1 MIYSFLNS
9 SFLKNMMSI
18 MDEHGIDVV
27 LDESIHPVLK
37 WEEKLDGFG
46 SQNYLYFYEA
56 INKRMGVQGLK
67 LASVDFVFFCTS
79 GSSKKYYFG
88 IKKDLDEY
96 TLCGETPKS
105 MQYFLRNVMYSGN
118 GLILGFDK
126 LNKSSIDNSFAEG
139 KLSIVNNYMSQQYG
153 LQQLEALIKDKE
165 QKAIEDI
172 KDNFFLASTDED
184 AKSIKSL
191 FDMTSGR
198 NRYENYEISLYVMS
212 VFSYI
217 EHVAILV
224 LPFWF
229 AMRNEKTLWNDFCN
243 GFRASVYDTFRDFW
257 TNKDNWIDSFIETL
271 CGFRRYSYKKPDG
284 WFVSKSEKD
293 KSLKRLYERLRTDY
307 RNPIHHGLSTGENR
321 TGLSLEVP
329 SLKHRVRFN
338 MPPLM
343 REIDSKTFV
352 DSKQFLELFL
362 EILKNKNP
370 QIVEYLETEL
380 NVPVDCSELASYV
393 LDENIEDFI
402 CRYRKLESH
411 SDEIVRMQAD
421 DFSR

>member
-1 MIYSFLNS
+1 MVYSFVDS
-9 SFLKNMMSI
+9 AFLKNMMTI
-18 MDEHGIDVV
+18 MDEHGIDAV
-27 LDESIHPVLK
+27 LDENLHPILK
-37 WEEKLDGFG
+37 YEEKLDGFG
-46 SQNYLYFYEA
+46 SLNYLYLLEA
-56 INKRMGVQGLK
+56 INKRMVEHNLK

-79 GSSKKYYFG
+79 SDNKKYYFG
-88 IKKDLDEY
+88 IRKELDEY

-105 MQYFLRNVMYSGN
+105 MLFLLRNVIYSGN
-118 GLILGFDK
+118 GLIWGFDK
-126 LNKSSIDNSFAEG
+126 LNKSSIDMYFTEG

-153 LQQLEALIKDKE
+153 LQQLEAVIKDKE
-165 QKAIEDI
+165 QKIIDNI
-172 KDNFFLASTDED
+172 KENCLFTPTED
-184 AKSIKSL
+184 AARRFKSHE
-191 FDMTSGR
+191 DMASGR
-198 NRYENYEISLYVMS
+198 NKYENYEISLYVMS
-212 VFSYI
+212 VFSFI

-229 AMRNEKTLWNDFCN
+229 AMRSEKAFWNDFCN

-271 CGFRRYSYKKPDG
+271 CGFHRYSYKKQDG
-284 WFVSKSEKD
+284 WFESKSEKD
-293 KSLKRLYERLRTDY
+293 RSLKRLYERLRTDY

-329 SLKHRVRFN
+329 SLKHRVWFN
-338 MPPLM
+338 VPPLM

-362 EILKNKNP
+362 EILKSKNP

-402 CRYRKLESH
+402 CRYRELESH
-411 SDEIVRMQAD
+411 SDEIVRMQAGD
-421 DFSR
+421 YSR